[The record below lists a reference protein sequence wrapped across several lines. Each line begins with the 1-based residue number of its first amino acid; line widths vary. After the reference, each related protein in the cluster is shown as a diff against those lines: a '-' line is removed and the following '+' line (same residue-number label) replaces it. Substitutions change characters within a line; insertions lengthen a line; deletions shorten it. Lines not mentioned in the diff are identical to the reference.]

1 MNFFVNLSI
10 KYKLLLQIS
19 IITFTVIVLFLFSR
33 ANFETVEQ
41 NQTAIADKYS
51 KALFNLGY
59 LKDAIHLFKDEM
71 SAVLLMRQGK
81 GIAEAEKTLT
91 MAINNVESHQTELER
106 LLGNDSR
113 YQFNLNQL
121 KENCRDYFN
130 LSRDQIES
138 MKANPQN
145 TLLTVEKGNF
155 IIQDIL
161 LGTKK
166 LDDNIRTD
174 MDSLLRKSSN
184 DIFKGVVTFWVLIAV
199 TIIVSI
205 LIFFQSI
212 GMITAPLRKI
222 SEVSNSIAD
231 GDLNVELP
239 DEKRE
244 DEIGQLVGSYK
255 RMIQSLRDVSAF
267 AAHIASGDL
276 SKNLTPRSAND
287 EMIDSLNKMSTALRG
302 IIGGTQEGTRVLSS
316 TSSQIFSGTAQ
327 LATSSNQTA
336 TAITE
341 TTATIEEVKKTS
353 EISSRKSREVSV
365 VAQQATEISERGM
378 MATEN
383 TIDGIHRIG
392 GQMKTIGLSI
402 DRLTEQ
408 SKAIG
413 EIIATV
419 NDLAEQSNLL
429 AVNASIEAARAGEQG
444 KIFVVVAQEIK
455 SLSEQSKQATAQV
468 KTVLNDVQSAIQAS
482 VIATGEGEKIVS
494 EAVQLSSEAQKAIAK
509 LAETINVFNDA
520 ALQTSVAS
528 QEQFV
533 GMDQVA
539 IAMENIKSASIQN
552 VRTTKELEGAAKSLL
567 SLAEKLSDMN
577 AVFTV
582 K

>member
-33 ANFETVEQ
+33 SNFDTVEQ

-59 LKDAIHLFKDEM
+59 LKDNIHKSKDEM
-71 SAVLLMRQGK
+71 NAMLLNRQGK
-81 GIAEAEKTLT
+81 SLADVEKTLNEV
-91 MAINNVESHQTELER
+91 MNSVESHQTELER
-106 LLGNDSR
+106 LLGDDSR
-113 YQFNLNQL
+113 YQFSLSQL
-121 KENCRDYFN
+121 KANTRDYFN
-130 LSRDQIES
+130 LSREQIEV
-138 MKANPQN
+138 MKTLPQVN
-145 TLLTVEKGNF
+145 LLTIEKASF
-155 IIQDIL
+155 MIQDIL
-161 LGTKK
+161 IGTTKIG
-166 LDDNIRTD
+166 DNIRTD
-174 MDSLLRKSSN
+174 MDTLLRKSSN
-184 DIFKGVVTFWVLIAV
+184 DIFKGVVTFWVLLAV

-212 GMITAPLRKI
+212 GMITAPLTKI
-222 SEVSNSIAD
+222 SQVSNSIAD
-231 GDLNVELP
+231 GDLNVEIP
-239 DEKRE
+239 DEKRA

-255 RMIQSLRDVSAF
+255 RMIHSLRDVASF
-267 AAHIASGDL
+267 AANIASGDL

-287 EMIDSLNKMSTALRG
+287 EMINSLNKMSIALRS
-302 IIGGTQEGTRVLSS
+302 IIGGTQDGIKVLST
-316 TSSQIFSGTAQ
+316 TSNQIFSGTAQ

-552 VRTTKELEGAAKSLL
+552 VRTTKELEEAAKSLL
-567 SLAEKLSDMN
+567 SLAGKLSDMN

>member
-1 MNFFVNLSI
+1 MNFLVNLSI

-41 NQTAIADKYS
+41 NQNAIADTYS
-51 KALFNLGY
+51 KALFNLEY
-59 LKDAIHLFKDEM
+59 LKDNIHKFKDEM
-71 SAVLLMRQGK
+71 ASVLLMRQGK
-81 GIAEAEKTLT
+81 SITDVEKTLNDV
-91 MAINNVESHQTELER
+91 MNNVESHQTELER

-113 YQFNLNQL
+113 YQFSLSQL
-121 KENCRDYFN
+121 KANTRDYFN
-130 LSRDQIES
+130 LSREQIEL
-138 MKANPQN
+138 MKTTPQYN
-145 TLLTVEKGNF
+145 LLTIEKGSF
-155 IIQDIL
+155 MIQDIL
-161 LGTKK
+161 LGAKK
-166 LDDNIRTD
+166 LGDNIRTD
-174 MDSLLRKSSN
+174 MDTLLRKSSN
-184 DIFKGVVTFWVLIAV
+184 DIFKGVVTFWVLLAV

-205 LIFFQSI
+205 LIFFQST
-212 GMITAPLRKI
+212 GMITAPLKKI
-222 SEVSNSIAD
+222 SQVSNSIAD

-276 SKNLTPRSAND
+276 SKNLTPRSVND
-287 EMIDSLNKMSTALRG
+287 EMINSLNKMSTALRG
-302 IIGGTQEGTRVLSS
+302 IIGGTQEGTKVLSS
-316 TSSQIFSGTAQ
+316 TSSQIFSSTAQ
-327 LATSSNQTA
+327 LAASSNQTA

-365 VAQQATEISERGM
+365 VAQQATEISEKGM

-494 EAVQLSSEAQKAIAK
+494 EAVQLSAEAQKAIVK

-567 SLAEKLSDMN
+567 SLAEKLSDIN

>member
-19 IITFTVIVLFLFSR
+19 IITFTVIVLFLFSK

-41 NQTAIADKYS
+41 NQSVIADKYS
-51 KALFNLGY
+51 KALFNLEF
-59 LKDAIHLFKDEM
+59 LKDNIHKIKDETA
-71 SAVLLMRQGK
+71 SYILFRQGLAQADLDK
-81 GIAEAEKTLT
+81 SLFEA
-91 MAINNVESHQTELER
+91 MNSVESHQAELER
-106 LLGNDSR
+106 LLGDEAR
-113 YQFNLNQL
+113 YQYNLNQL
-121 KENCRDYFN
+121 QEDTRQYFA
-130 LSRDQIES
+130 LTRKQIDS
-138 MKANPQN
+138 MKINPRIN
-145 TLLTVEKGNF
+145 VLYTEAGSF
-155 IIQDIL
+155 MIQDIL
-161 LGTKK
+161 VGTKK
-166 LDDNIRTD
+166 LSDNLKSDID
-174 MDSLLRKSSN
+174 NLLRKSAN
-184 DIFKGVVTFWVLIAV
+184 DIFKGVVTFWVLLGV

-212 GMITAPLRKI
+212 GMITAPLKRI
-222 SEVSNSIAD
+222 ADVSNSIAD
-231 GDLNVELP
+231 GDLNIEIP
-239 DEKRE
+239 EEKRE
-244 DEIGQLVGSYK
+244 DEIGLLVGSYK
-255 RMIQSLRDVSAF
+255 RMIQSLRDVSSF
-267 AAHIASGDL
+267 AANIAAGDL

-287 EMIDSLNKMSTALRG
+287 EMINSLNKMSTALRS
-302 IIGGTQEGTRVLSS
+302 IIGGTQEGIKVLST
-316 TSSQIFSGTAQ
+316 TSGQIFSGTAQ
-327 LATSSNQTA
+327 LATSSNETA

-365 VAQQATEISERGM
+365 VAQQATEISEKGM

-494 EAVQLSSEAQKAIAK
+494 EAVQLSAEAQKAIAK

-552 VRTTKELEGAAKSLL
+552 VRTTKELEEAAKSLL
-567 SLAEKLSDMN
+567 SLAGKLSDIN

-582 K
+582 R

>member
-41 NQTAIADKYS
+41 NQNAIADKYS

-59 LKDAIHLFKDEM
+59 LKDNIHKFKDEM
-71 SAVLLMRQGK
+71 ASVLLMRQGK
-81 GIAEAEKTLT
+81 SITDVEKTLNDV
-91 MAINNVESHQTELER
+91 MNNVESHQTELER

-113 YQFNLNQL
+113 YQFSLSQL
-121 KENCRDYFN
+121 KANTRDYFN
-130 LSRDQIES
+130 LSREQIEL
-138 MKANPQN
+138 MKTTPQYN
-145 TLLTVEKGNF
+145 LLTIEKGSF
-155 IIQDIL
+155 MIQDIL
-161 LGTKK
+161 LGAKK
-166 LDDNIRTD
+166 LGDNIRTD
-174 MDSLLRKSSN
+174 MDTLLRKSSN
-184 DIFKGVVTFWVLIAV
+184 DIFKGVVTFWVLLAV

-205 LIFFQSI
+205 LIFFQST
-212 GMITAPLRKI
+212 GMITAPLKKI
-222 SEVSNSIAD
+222 SQVSNSIAD

-276 SKNLTPRSAND
+276 SKSLTPRSVND
-287 EMIDSLNKMSTALRG
+287 EMINSLNKMSTALRG
-302 IIGGTQEGTRVLSS
+302 IIGGTQEGTKVLSS
-316 TSSQIFSGTAQ
+316 TSSQIFSSTAQ
-327 LATSSNQTA
+327 LAASSNQTA

-365 VAQQATEISERGM
+365 VAQQATEISEKGM

-494 EAVQLSSEAQKAIAK
+494 EAVQLSAEAQKAIVK

-567 SLAEKLSDMN
+567 SLAEKLSDIN

>member
-1 MNFFVNLSI
+1 MNFLVNLSI

-41 NQTAIADKYS
+41 NQNAIADKYS

-59 LKDAIHLFKDEM
+59 LKDNIHKFKDEM
-71 SAVLLMRQGK
+71 ASVLLMRQGK
-81 GIAEAEKTLT
+81 SITDVEKTLNDV
-91 MAINNVESHQTELER
+91 MNNVESHQTELER

-113 YQFNLNQL
+113 YQFSLSQL
-121 KENCRDYFN
+121 KANTRDYFN
-130 LSRDQIES
+130 LSREQIEL
-138 MKANPQN
+138 MKTTPQYN
-145 TLLTVEKGNF
+145 LLTIEKGSF
-155 IIQDIL
+155 MIQDIL
-161 LGTKK
+161 LGAKK
-166 LDDNIRTD
+166 LGDNIRTD
-174 MDSLLRKSSN
+174 MDTLLRKSSN
-184 DIFKGVVTFWVLIAV
+184 DIFKGVVTFWVLLAV

-205 LIFFQSI
+205 LIFFQST
-212 GMITAPLRKI
+212 GMITAPLKKI
-222 SEVSNSIAD
+222 SQVSNSIAD

-276 SKNLTPRSAND
+276 SKNLTPRSVND
-287 EMIDSLNKMSTALRG
+287 EMINSLNKMSTALRG
-302 IIGGTQEGTRVLSS
+302 IIGGTQEGTKVLSS
-316 TSSQIFSGTAQ
+316 TSSQIFSSTAQ
-327 LATSSNQTA
+327 LAASSNQTA

-365 VAQQATEISERGM
+365 VAQQATEISEKGM

-494 EAVQLSSEAQKAIAK
+494 EAVQLSAEAQKAIVK
-509 LAETINVFNDA
+509 LADTINVFNDA

-567 SLAEKLSDMN
+567 SLAEKLSDIN

>member
-71 SAVLLMRQGK
+71 SSVLLMRQGK

>member
-1 MNFFVNLSI
+1 
-10 KYKLLLQIS
+10 
-19 IITFTVIVLFLFSR
+19 
-33 ANFETVEQ
+33 
-41 NQTAIADKYS
+41 
-51 KALFNLGY
+51 
-59 LKDAIHLFKDEM
+59 
-71 SAVLLMRQGK
+71 
-81 GIAEAEKTLT
+81 
-91 MAINNVESHQTELER
+91 
-106 LLGNDSR
+106 
-113 YQFNLNQL
+113 
-121 KENCRDYFN
+121 
-130 LSRDQIES
+130 
-138 MKANPQN
+138 
-145 TLLTVEKGNF
+145 
-155 IIQDIL
+155 
-161 LGTKK
+161 
-166 LDDNIRTD
+166 
-174 MDSLLRKSSN
+174 
-184 DIFKGVVTFWVLIAV
+184 
-199 TIIVSI
+199 
-205 LIFFQSI
+205 
-212 GMITAPLRKI
+212 
-222 SEVSNSIAD
+222 
-231 GDLNVELP
+231 
-239 DEKRE
+239 
-244 DEIGQLVGSYK
+244 
-255 RMIQSLRDVSAF
+255 MIQSLRDVSSF
-267 AAHIASGDL
+267 AANIAAGDL

-287 EMIDSLNKMSTALRG
+287 EMINSLNKMSTALRS
-302 IIGGTQEGTRVLSS
+302 IIGGTQEGIKVLST
-316 TSSQIFSGTAQ
+316 TSGQIFSGTAQ
-327 LATSSNQTA
+327 LATSSNETA

-365 VAQQATEISERGM
+365 VAQQATEISEKGM

-494 EAVQLSSEAQKAIAK
+494 EAVQLSAEAQKAIAK

-552 VRTTKELEGAAKSLL
+552 VRTTKELEEAAKSLL
-567 SLAEKLSDMN
+567 SLAGKLSDIN

-582 K
+582 R

>member
-1 MNFFVNLSI
+1 
-10 KYKLLLQIS
+10 
-19 IITFTVIVLFLFSR
+19 
-33 ANFETVEQ
+33 
-41 NQTAIADKYS
+41 
-51 KALFNLGY
+51 
-59 LKDAIHLFKDEM
+59 
-71 SAVLLMRQGK
+71 
-81 GIAEAEKTLT
+81 
-91 MAINNVESHQTELER
+91 
-106 LLGNDSR
+106 
-113 YQFNLNQL
+113 
-121 KENCRDYFN
+121 
-130 LSRDQIES
+130 

>member
-130 LSRDQIES
+130 LSREQIES

>member
-1 MNFFVNLSI
+1 MNFLVNLSI

-41 NQTAIADKYS
+41 NQNAIADTYS
-51 KALFNLGY
+51 KALFNLEY
-59 LKDAIHLFKDEM
+59 LKDNIHKFKDEM
-71 SAVLLMRQGK
+71 ASVLLMRQGK
-81 GIAEAEKTLT
+81 SITDVEKTLNDV
-91 MAINNVESHQTELER
+91 MNNVESHQTELER

-113 YQFNLNQL
+113 YQFSLSQL
-121 KENCRDYFN
+121 KANTRDYFN
-130 LSRDQIES
+130 LSREQIEL
-138 MKANPQN
+138 MKTTPQYN
-145 TLLTVEKGNF
+145 LLTIEKGSF
-155 IIQDIL
+155 MIQDIL
-161 LGTKK
+161 LGAKK
-166 LDDNIRTD
+166 LGDNIRTD
-174 MDSLLRKSSN
+174 MDTLLRKSSN
-184 DIFKGVVTFWVLIAV
+184 DIFKGVVTFWVLLAV

-205 LIFFQSI
+205 LIFFQST
-212 GMITAPLRKI
+212 GMITAPLKKI
-222 SEVSNSIAD
+222 SQVSNSIAD

-276 SKNLTPRSAND
+276 SKNLTPRSVND
-287 EMIDSLNKMSTALRG
+287 EMINSLNKMSTALRG
-302 IIGGTQEGTRVLSS
+302 IIGGTQEGTKVLSS
-316 TSSQIFSGTAQ
+316 TSSQIFSSTAQ
-327 LATSSNQTA
+327 LAASSNQTA

-365 VAQQATEISERGM
+365 VAQQATEISEKGM

-494 EAVQLSSEAQKAIAK
+494 EAVQLSAEAQKAIVK
-509 LAETINVFNDA
+509 LADTINVFNDA

-567 SLAEKLSDMN
+567 SLAEKLSDIN

>member
-33 ANFETVEQ
+33 SNFDTVEQ

-59 LKDAIHLFKDEM
+59 LKDNIHKSKDEM
-71 SAVLLMRQGK
+71 SAMLLNRQGK
-81 GIAEAEKTLT
+81 SLADVEKTLNEV
-91 MAINNVESHQTELER
+91 MNSVESHQTELER
-106 LLGNDSR
+106 LLGDDSR
-113 YQFNLNQL
+113 YQFSLSQL
-121 KENCRDYFN
+121 KANTRDYFN
-130 LSRDQIES
+130 LSREQIEV
-138 MKANPQN
+138 MKTLPQVN
-145 TLLTVEKGNF
+145 LLTIEKASF
-155 IIQDIL
+155 MIQDIL
-161 LGTKK
+161 IGTTKIG
-166 LDDNIRTD
+166 DNIRTD
-174 MDSLLRKSSN
+174 MDTLLRKSSN
-184 DIFKGVVTFWVLIAV
+184 DIFKGVVTFWVLLAV
-199 TIIVSI
+199 TVIVSI

-212 GMITAPLRKI
+212 GMITAPLTKI
-222 SEVSNSIAD
+222 SQVSNSIAD

-239 DEKRE
+239 DEKRA

-255 RMIQSLRDVSAF
+255 RMIHSLRDVASF
-267 AAHIASGDL
+267 AANIASGDL

-287 EMIDSLNKMSTALRG
+287 EMINSLNKMSIALRS
-302 IIGGTQEGTRVLSS
+302 IIGGTQDGIKVLST
-316 TSSQIFSGTAQ
+316 TSNQIFSGTAQ

-552 VRTTKELEGAAKSLL
+552 VRTTKELEEAAKSLL
-567 SLAEKLSDMN
+567 SLAGKLSDMN